1 MFVIRR
7 LTKNFLIFD
16 FFDSLLVDKDKGD
29 PSEESSTD
37 VLNNS
42 SVADFLHF
50 ISRSNELLSP

>member
-29 PSEESSTD
+29 PSEETS